1 MSNLARKLEQ
11 ERHEQH
17 QHQHQHNPKQ
27 EPIIIKRRAS
37 ITPGEK
43 FLVLLFVGLV
53 LLGAIKI
60 VASSYTMYHANIEIQ
75 KTQAKIEEQVKLNS
89 DLHVQVEEL
98 STYERIWEKA
108 KDLGLTLDQNS
119 VKSVQ
124 D

>member
-17 QHQHQHNPKQ
+17 QHQHNPKH

>member
-1 MSNLARKLEQ
+1 MSNLAMKLEQ
-11 ERHEQH
+11 QRQEQ
-17 QHQHQHNPKQ
+17 QQQQRVQ

-43 FLVLLFVGLV
+43 LLIVLFIGLLVF
-53 LLGAIKI
+53 GAITIIAK
-60 VASSYTMYHANIEIQ
+60 SYTVYQSNIEIQ
-75 KTQAKIEEQVKLNS
+75 KTEAKIEEQTKLNK

-108 KDLGLTLDQNS
+108 KELGLTLDENN

-124 D
+124 N